1 MGFTKY
7 TSQAEKER
15 VRMNEGIRARELRVI
30 GSEGQNFGVMSTADA
45 ILKAREIGLD
55 LIEISP
61 NAVPPVAKI
70 TDYGKF
76 KYEQKKKEKEVKSK
90 AHVTETKVTQ
100 VKIGTSERDMHIK
113 ASKAASWLREG
124 HRVKVDLFL
133 WGRYKYMEFEFLKGR
148 LERFLAIIPE
158 NYRVAEEI
166 QKSLKGLSVVIERLP
181 TSVTRRGGDSA
192 AAKSAASAKV
202 KKGPAQ
208 EKEMGTAAEPE
219 DEAGL
224 AESSSKKPSGQEIS
238 EPEPTQ

>member
-15 VRMNEGIRARELRVI
+15 VRMNESIRAPQLRVI
-30 GSEGQNFGVMSTADA
+30 GPEGENFGVLPIKEAMA
-45 ILKAREIGLD
+45 KATELGFD

-61 NAVPPVAKI
+61 NANPPVAKI

-76 KYEQKKKEKEVKSK
+76 KYEQKKKEKEVKAK

-113 ASKAASWLREG
+113 ASKAALWLREG

-133 WGRYKYMEFEFLKGR
+133 WGRYKYMEFNFLKER

-158 NYRVAEEI
+158 SYKVAENI
-166 QKSLKGLSVVIERLP
+166 QKSPKGLSVVLERDASKKAP
-181 TSVTRRGGDSA
+181 KA
-192 AAKSAASAKV
+192 APQKAP
-202 KKGPAQ
+202 PATD
-208 EKEMGTAAEPE
+208 KEPE
-219 DEAGL
+219 EP
-224 AESSSKKPSGQEIS
+224 AES
-238 EPEPTQ
+238 